1 MIKQTFLLLLSL
13 TLSATAL
20 ADDSYDYLVFRL
32 QDGTLQSVNAVGTTI
47 TFDGTNAV
55 VTNGSNRLTLPVAN
69 LASMFFSN
77 DASATAI
84 KSIDSDD
91 SSDEA
96 EYYTLGGVKV
106 DRMEQG
112 GVYIIRKNGK
122 TYKQVVK

>member
-55 VTNGSNRLTLPVAN
+55 VTNGTNRLSLPVAN

>member
-55 VTNGSNRLTLPVAN
+55 VTNGTNRLSLPVAN
-69 LASMFFSN
+69 LASMFFSI

-84 KSIDSDD
+84 KSIDNDD
-91 SSDEA
+91 TTAEA